1 MAELIE
7 FATGD
12 GHTVL
17 VEVPD
22 SPGRA
27 VTRGRATDEL
37 VTRASDSLEDVLARL
52 GPVMKGVVSQL
63 RGAADWPDEVQ
74 VEFAV
79 KLSADSNVIVARA
92 GGEANF
98 RIALK
103 WVRPTDT

>member
-7 FATGD
+7 FATDD
-12 GHTVL
+12 GQTVL
-17 VEVPD
+17 VEVQEAA
-22 SPGRA
+22 GRP
-27 VTRGRATDEL
+27 VTRGRGTEEL

-52 GPVMKGVVSQL
+52 GPVVKGVVGQL
-63 RGAADWPDEVQ
+63 RATADWPDEVQ

-103 WVRPTDT
+103 WVRPSTG